1 MHQRTAILFF
11 VFVAIASCKNDQDQ
25 KTLLI
30 KNNLDFERREVI
42 SIRISDIFNVLSSNT
57 SYVVRERDSTLTYQL
72 FDSNNDSIPDELL
85 LYVGIGPMDEK
96 QLTVKLTDEASAPNK
111 TVFTYSRFVPERT
124 DDYTWE
130 NDFVAF
136 RTYGPTA
143 QRLIEEK
150 KPGGTLSSGLDCWL
164 KRVHYPII
172 DKWYKKYTDGGTYHQ
187 DDGEGYD
194 PYHVGKSRGCGGIG
208 VWKDD
213 SLYVS
218 RNFISYRKV
227 VDGPLRNVFELTYA
241 PWNADGALVH
251 ETKRI
256 TVDAG
261 NQLYKIEEILYTDK
275 AIPNITI
282 GITLHDQKGTVSTDS
297 TKGIYGY
304 WEPIDDSELG
314 TGVVIDPAT
323 VISYRDYRTQK
334 KDLSHLYVM
343 VKPVELISYYTGFAW
358 KKANEITTAQAWEK
372 YLGQFTQRLQSPLS
386 IQVKQ

>member
-1 MHQRTAILFF
+1 MHHGKIVLFVTVLF
-11 VFVAIASCKNDQDQ
+11 SVASCNRDG
-25 KTLLI
+25 KTVVI
-30 KNNLDFERREVI
+30 KNNLNFTRRELAA
-42 SIRISDIFNVLSSNT
+42 IRISDVSVDVRSNASFLITDGDSVLT
-57 SYVVRERDSTLTYQL
+57 HQL
-72 FDSNNDSIPDELL
+72 VDTNSDSIFDELL
-85 LYVGIGPMDEK
+85 VYIELGAKEEK
-96 QLTVKLTDEASAPNK
+96 QLRVEITDDASSATQNI
-111 TVFTYSRFVPERT
+111 FTYSRFVPERT

-143 QRLIEEK
+143 QRLVEEE

-172 DKWYKKYTDGGTYHQ
+172 DKWYKKYVDGGTYHK

-213 SLYVS
+213 SLHVS
-218 RNFISYRKV
+218 KNFVSYRKV

-241 PWNADGALVH
+241 PWNADGASVH

-261 NQLYKIEEILYTDK
+261 NQLYKVEEVLYTDK

-282 GITLHDQKGTVSTDS
+282 GITLHDKKGTVSIDS
-297 TKGIYGY
+297 VNGIYSY

-314 TGVVIDPAT
+314 TGVVIHPAS
-323 VISYRDYRTQK
+323 VISYRDYRTPK

-343 VKPVELISYYTGFAW
+343 IKPSELISYYTGFAW
-358 KKANEITTAQAWEK
+358 KKANDITTDAAWK
-372 YLGQFTQRLQSPLS
+372 NYLHQFAQRLQSPLS
-386 IQVKQ
+386 IQIKQ